1 MISTRINQVYR
12 TLSKSTF
19 PQELMDLPARAAMG
33 TRFLGMNHQ
42 FIRAGIIMKLLN
54 TLPFDAFLET
64 GTFQGSTTLLVASQ
78 TKVPVL
84 SCEVDE
90 AFLRTARRRLF
101 LFGSRIKLFQSD
113 SREFLK
119 TVLGDRSLKCPFIY
133 LDSHWQED
141 LPLRG
146 ELAIIREL
154 AGDCVVMI
162 DDFRVPADPGFG
174 WDTYRGVNLEWTY
187 IKTEFE
193 GFPMPLS
200 VLYPSYP
207 SSIETGGRRGWVLL
221 ACGKMAKRVPDVV
234 PPSLLRAMPDVL

>member
-19 PQELMDLPARAAMG
+19 PRELMDLPDRAALG
-33 TRFLGMNHQ
+33 PRFLGMNHQ
-42 FIRAGIIMKLLN
+42 FMRAGIIIKLLN

-64 GTFQGSTTLLVASQ
+64 GTHKGSTALLVASQ
-78 TKVPVL
+78 TTVPVL
-84 SCEVDE
+84 SCEVDQ

-113 SREFLK
+113 SRAFLK
-119 TVLGDRSLKCPFIY
+119 TALGDHSLKCPFIY

-154 AGDCVVMI
+154 AGDCVIMI
-162 DDFRVPADPGFG
+162 DDFRVPADSGFG
-174 WDTYRGVNLEWTY
+174 WDTYGSVNLEWTY
-187 IKTEFE
+187 IKPEFE
-193 GFPMPLS
+193 DFPMPLS

-207 SSIETGGRRGWVLL
+207 SSIETGSRRGWVLL
-221 ACGKMAKRVPDVV
+221 ACGKCAGSVPAIIPD
-234 PPSLLRAMPDVL
+234 SLLRAVPDVP